1 MAAGA
6 ALHLAHQHRTAGVDL
21 DHGADSAAVAV
32 RPDQVELQRP
42 AEQTRVVAEELQG
55 PVLVD
60 DRHVDVAVAV
70 VVGDRA
76 AASVGDPHAGLA
88 GDVPEGAVAV
98 VGEEQVGPRAGH
110 GRDEQVL
117 VTVVVGVEEVD
128 APGVVAR
135 HAGALRRVV
144 CVRPARMAEVED
156 VPPGLV
162 LQGRA
167 AAVQVGD
174 VEVPGAVAVDVG
186 DVDPHAGLRVVA
198 DPVPVA
204 EHLRERPLGV
214 AEDLVDVARSVG
226 VVAGHV
232 DHVQVGPQVGV
243 EMGSQHQE
251 GPPVRSDALI
261 QAGGGSRIGECPV
274 TEVAV
279 QAVARGGRPGGVDDQ
294 VGDVQVDAAVAVV
307 IQPRRR
313 LGAVA
318 GQRPVGRGGQ
328 VVDPGGG
335 CHFLEQRAA
344 GGNAAAVLHQQV
356 AQQQVGRSVR
366 NVLAVQRPLDVVR
379 VDVDVGVAVVVVVGE
394 DGARHLVVRQFG
406 NQVVRRLE
414 AAIAQVAVQP
424 RRVAGVA
431 AHREQVGPAVG
442 VHVDPV
448 HAQAVRGACEEPL
461 GADAGRGGDV
471 GEADGRVPHHGRVR
485 GGAFDVCHRCRG
497 GHAQGGRLLR
507 QEPGR
512 SQHGKTAGHRDRPGA
527 QRVGA
532 DPSPA
537 ERPRQAPEGDR
548 PAGRCREQQRRRRR
562 ATGAEQQQQR
572 HQRNLEQQRHVDQHP
587 ERGRD
592 GDAGYAV
599 AQEGVDGLRPQ
610 ELDGGAAR
618 EPGDHHDRPHADR
631 HATGR
636 TRPAPQPSPH
646 LRGPAQTRLGRGRKA
661 QVTSLRLRGAARHAR
676 DQRAEQKGGGK
687 PQQHAAGAQQR
698 GEHDRDHHQRRHVE
712 GGRAVHERQRPLD
725 PQPAAAHGAGHRDDA
740 GRA

>member
-1 MAAGA
+1 MGA
-6 ALHLAHQHRTAGVDL
+6 
-21 DHGADSAAVAV
+21 
-32 RPDQVELQRP
+32 
-42 AEQTRVVAEELQG
+42 
-55 PVLVD
+55 
-60 DRHVDVAVAV
+60 
-70 VVGDRA
+70 
-76 AASVGDPHAGLA
+76 
-88 GDVPEGAVAV
+88 
-98 VGEEQVGPRAGH
+98 
-110 GRDEQVL
+110 
-117 VTVVVGVEEVD
+117 
-128 APGVVAR
+128 
-135 HAGALRRVV
+135 
-144 CVRPARMAEVED
+144 
-156 VPPGLV
+156 
-162 LQGRA
+162 
-167 AAVQVGD
+167 
-174 VEVPGAVAVDVG
+174 
-186 DVDPHAGLRVVA
+186 
-198 DPVPVA
+198 
-204 EHLRERPLGV
+204 
-214 AEDLVDVARSVG
+214 
-226 VVAGHV
+226 
-232 DHVQVGPQVGV
+232 
-243 EMGSQHQE
+243 QHQE

-318 GQRPVGRGGQ
+318 GQRPIGRGGQ

-335 CHFLEQRAA
+335 CHFLEQRASR
-344 GGNAAAVLHQQV
+344 GNAASVLHQQV

-394 DGARHLVVRQFG
+394 DGARHLVGRQIG
-406 NQVVRRLE
+406 YQVVRRLE

-461 GADAGRGGDV
+461 GADAGRGGDI

-507 QEPGR
+507 QEPDR
-512 SQHGKTAGHRDRPGA
+512 PQHGKTAGHRDRPGA

-537 ERPRQAPEGDR
+537 ERPREAPEGDR

-562 ATGAEQQQQR
+562 AAGAEQQQQR

-599 AQEGVDGLRPQ
+599 AQEGVDGLRLQ

-636 TRPAPQPSPH
+636 TRPAPQPPPH
-646 LRGPAQTRLGRGRKA
+646 LRGPAQIRLGRGRKA

-698 GEHDRDHHQRRHVE
+698 GEHHRDHQQRRHVE
-712 GGRAVHERQRPLD
+712 GGRAVHERQRSLD
-725 PQPAAAHGAGHRDDA
+725 TQPAPAHGARHRDDA
-740 GRA
+740 GRAQVHHRPEAKPLENAAHRTGGLPARTVRRCQERLGDAAGQEREGHADGDELQVGEREAPPAGEEARLRLRLDAEALEALRGGRQRRLQVGAHGVELGQAVERGKRQQDGQHQDHPDHAALAGRRAEGGPDASDDRHPSRAGQPADGRHGRELPPHGS